1 MSTRQNTSQSAA
13 FGVDLCGGAV
23 HRPED
28 PGYDSARLAW
38 NAALDLRPAA
48 IAYPGS
54 TDEVSAVVKAAAA
67 AGLQV
72 AAMGT
77 GHAAAPFGDLGE
89 VVLLRTSAMTRV
101 DVDAAARTVRVQ
113 AGTLWLDAVAAAAE
127 HGLSVLHG
135 SAPDVGVVGYSL
147 GGGLGWY
154 GRALGLQSN
163 SVVSATVVTADGSV
177 VRAAA
182 DENPDLFW
190 ALRGGGGNFGIVT
203 ELEFR
208 AYDLSDVYAGML
220 VWDWQHA
227 ERVLT
232 AWAEWA
238 VDGPDS
244 VTTSFRILQLP
255 PFPEIPEPFRGRN
268 WVVID
273 GAVLADDPGAEAIV
287 APLRAL
293 HPEFETFARVP
304 TSSLIRLHMEPEG
317 PTPSVT
323 SSTVLGAL
331 PERAIKAFIDLA
343 GPGSGSSLM
352 VAELRQLGG
361 ALARPA
367 QNAGALPTLDGQ
379 FIAFAATI
387 AATPEIGRLG
397 ERDAHQL
404 MAALAP
410 WATGGEYLN
419 FTERSLDTSAAY
431 DRDSWLRLRSVRT
444 AWDADGLFLANHVIP
459 PLSD

>member
-1 MSTRQNTSQSAA
+1 MTTRHTAA
-13 FGVDLCGGAV
+13 FSADLCGGAV
-23 HRPED
+23 HLPED

-38 NAALDLRPAA
+38 NAALDLHPAA

-72 AAMGT
+72 APMGT
-77 GHAAAPFGDLGE
+77 GHNAAPFGDLSE

-101 DVDAAARTVRVQ
+101 EVDAAARTVRVQ

-127 HGLSVLHG
+127 RGLSVLHG
-135 SAPDVGVVGYSL
+135 SSPDVGVVGYSL

-154 GRALGLQSN
+154 SRSLGLQAN

-208 AYDLSDVYAGML
+208 AYDFSTAYAGMF

-227 ERVLT
+227 ERVLA
-232 AWAEWA
+232 AWADWA
-238 VDGPDS
+238 VDAPDA
-244 VTTSFRILQLP
+244 VTTAFRILQLP
-255 PFPEIPEPFRGRN
+255 PIPEIPEPFRGRN

-273 GAVLADDPGAEAIV
+273 GAVLADDPDAEAILS
-287 APLRAL
+287 PLRAL
-293 HPEFETFARVP
+293 PPEFDTFARVP
-304 TSSLIRLHMEPEG
+304 TDSLIRLHMEPEG

-323 SSTVLGAL
+323 STSVLGAL
-331 PERAIKAFIDLA
+331 PAQAIEALLAMA

-361 ALARPA
+361 ALSRPA
-367 QNAGALPTLDGQ
+367 QDAGALSILDGQ

-404 MAALAP
+404 MTALAP
-410 WATGGEYLN
+410 WSTGSEYLN

-431 DRDSWLRLRSVRT
+431 DRDTWLRLRSVRT
-444 AWDADGLFLANHVIP
+444 AWDPDGLFLANHVIP
-459 PLSD
+459 PFPD